1 MGCSCHGTSR
11 KAADVTRPLDQC
23 AVCAKKHFDD
33 AFGCWSEFLYTEANR
48 DHIHRQLRAAVNHT
62 FRAYPDL
69 ARKIRDL
76 AQKILFA
83 QDDDSMPEEWQ
94 RIQEEINHNF
104 YEAAPEAEA
113 RLAALAENRQT

>member
-1 MGCSCHGTSR
+1 MSCSCHGASR
-11 KAADVTRPLDQC
+11 KSADVTKPLDQC

-62 FRAYPDL
+62 FRAHPDL

-76 AQKILFA
+76 AQKVLFA
-83 QDDDSMPEEWQ
+83 QDDDTMPGEWQ
-94 RIQEEINHNF
+94 QIQVEINHNF
-104 YEAAPEAEA
+104 YEAVPEAKA
-113 RLAALAENRQT
+113 RLAALAEKRKT

>member
-23 AVCAKKHFDD
+23 TVCAKKHFDD

-83 QDDDSMPEEWQ
+83 QDDDSMSEEWQ

-113 RLAALAENRQT
+113 RLAALAENRKT

>member
-1 MGCSCHGTSR
+1 MGCSCHGASR
-11 KAADVTRPLDQC
+11 KSADVTKPLDQC

-33 AFGCWSEFLYTEANR
+33 AFGCWSEFLYTDANR

-62 FRAYPDL
+62 FRAHPDL

-83 QDDDSMPEEWQ
+83 QDDDSMLEEWQ
-94 RIQEEINHNF
+94 QIQTEINHNF
-104 YEAAPEAEA
+104 YEAAPEAKV
-113 RLAALAENRQT
+113 RLATLAEKKKR

>member
-62 FRAYPDL
+62 FRAHPDL
-69 ARKIRDL
+69 ARRIRDL

-83 QDDDSMPEEWQ
+83 QDDVSMPEEWQ
-94 RIQEEINHNF
+94 QIQTEINHNF
-104 YEAAPEAEA
+104 YEAAPDAKA
-113 RLAALAENRQT
+113 RLAALAEKKEL